1 MSLRQR
7 RALLR
12 RLAHLAA
19 AGSLA
24 GSWASAQA
32 QAVAAPAPNAA
43 PTPAPAELASD
54 LPGARLRGSAQMRF
68 FGLHVYDIRF
78 WAASAT
84 PAADPL
90 QPPLALEL
98 IYGRALVGEQIA
110 KRSIDEMRRIGPF
123 SDAQAAA
130 WLAAMARLF
139 PDVKSGDRLTGV
151 LRADGV
157 TRFHFNGQA
166 RGEIAEPDFGRLFF
180 GIWLSPRTSEP
191 RLREQL
197 LGLVR

>member
-24 GSWASAQA
+24 GPWARAQA
-32 QAVAAPAPNAA
+32 QAAAAPAL
-43 PTPAPAELASD
+43 TPAPAELAGD

-110 KRSIDEMRRIGPF
+110 KRSIDEMRHIGPF

-130 WLAAMARLF
+130 WLAAMTRLF